1 MIVQRGDVV
10 LVNYPFASGTGSKV
24 RPALVVQCDR
34 NNGRLSNTIIVQLTS
49 RTRFARSE
57 PTQILIEASS
67 SVGGQAG
74 LLIDTAVSCENIYT
88 VRNDAINRRIGSF
101 PDATMQQVDECLK
114 ASLNL

>member
-1 MIVQRGDVV
+1 MNVHRGDVV

-34 NNGRLSNTIIVQLTS
+34 NNSRLSNTFIVQLTS

-67 SVGGQAG
+67 SVGQQAR
-74 LLIDTAVSCENIYT
+74 LLIELYT
-88 VRNDAINRRIGSF
+88 VRIDAINRKIGMF
-101 PDATMQQVDECLK
+101 PEA
-114 ASLNL
+114 AS